1 MKNVLTII
9 IWVIL
14 FSLSACTKK
23 ESPLPVVGNKAPT
36 FTLKDTGGKTVKLSD
51 FSGKVVVIDFWATW
65 CGPCKELTAELEQLY
80 RKYGDRGVVI
90 LGISMDSGG
99 GAVRKVKDFAG
110 ENNLTYSMLM
120 DDGKASASY
129 TVYNLPAT
137 YILDRNHIIVKIY
150 KGYVTGLGDTMAG
163 RIEQLLGASN
173 PDKEKGGKR

>member
-1 MKNVLTII
+1 MKTVLTII
-9 IWVIL
+9 IWVTL

-23 ESPLPVVGNKAPT
+23 ESPLPVVGSKAPT
-36 FTLKDTGGKTVKLSD
+36 FTLKDTGGTSVKLSD

-99 GAVRKVKDFAG
+99 GAVQKVKDFA
-110 ENNLTYSMLM
+110 EKNNLTYSMLM
-120 DDGKASASY
+120 DDGKVSGSY
-129 TVYNLPAT
+129 TVYNLPTT

-150 KGYVTGLGDTMAG
+150 KGYATGLGDTMAG
-163 RIEQLLGASN
+163 QIEQLL
-173 PDKEKGGKR
+173 